1 MSPPKSLGRNLPRSP
16 KRGRCRSFRAR
27 PGIDQLRGRPLVIA
41 ATEDDEEDA
50 RVSAIARALG
60 VPVNVPDRP
69 ELCTFALPA
78 IVDRGEVTVAI
89 GTSGASPVLAQRL
102 RAWLEQELHPRLDA
116 LAKLAAEFRG
126 PVAEKLPSGRPRRK
140 FWEAV
145 FEGAAAE
152 AMLEGDE
159 DKARALI
166 GAAIERGCGKAGLA
180 RPRAVGR
187 RRPRRS
193 RAAHHE
199 GGARA
204 ESPPTSFFTTGWSAR
219 ACSIMPAARPS

>member
-1 MSPPKSLGRNLPRSP
+1 MRTFPIFVSFDGKPPLIVGGGELALLKARLLL
-16 KRGRCRSFRAR
+16 KRAATVDVAAETLAPELAKLAAAGQVAQVPST

-41 ATEDDEEDA
+41 ATEDDEEDT

-69 ELCTFALPA
+69 ELCTFVLPA

-89 GTSGASPVLAQRL
+89 GTSAAAPVLAQRL
-102 RAWLEQELHPRLDA
+102 RAWLERELHPRLDA
-116 LAKLAAEFRG
+116 LAKLAGEFRG
-126 PVAEKLPSGRPRRK
+126 RVADKVPSGAPRRK

-159 DKARALI
+159 PKSPRVDW
-166 GAAIERGCGKAGLA
+166 RGH
-180 RPRAVGR
+180 
-187 RRPRRS
+187 RRS
-193 RAAHHE
+193 ERCA
-199 GGARA
+199 
-204 ESPPTSFFTTGWSAR
+204 
-219 ACSIMPAARPS
+219 